1 MPKIVDMRAVNLAIR
16 LATRKGRHESEES
29 IRAKQKRTDDRLRI
43 LRSVFGGDLD
53 AAKAALQAGDDA
65 LERKALERG
74 LVGAST
80 ALWLAQQLRESAIEN
95 ASLDG
100 TDDGTEAGRKRQN
113 LIETTAFLADY
124 DPLED

>member
-29 IRAKQKRTDDRLRI
+29 IRAKQKRTGDRLRI